1 VKAGPVR
8 WALRLYPRWWRER
21 YGGEVHDL
29 ADELVAAGE
38 TTAPRAAAGL
48 VIPAALERSRA
59 LRRPG
64 AKLALVGLALIAV
77 AGISL
82 AAVSSSRSPAPRA
95 VASKPTAPY
104 ELVTFMNPAASTQE
118 ITVLGRV
125 IAGMEGGQLK
135 SCRYLDKGQAFA
147 EFKKQFR
154 SQPAL
159 LAGMGPAKMPTSFW
173 CVPAPAI
180 DPASL
185 AHGPLPGWLSSLA
198 QQPGVYHVGLETWEK

>member
-1 VKAGPVR
+1 MR
-8 WALRLYPRWWRER
+8 
-21 YGGEVHDL
+21 H
-29 ADELVAAGE
+29 
-38 TTAPRAAAGL
+38 
-48 VIPAALERSRA
+48 
-59 LRRPG
+59 
-64 AKLALVGLALIAV
+64 
-77 AGISL
+77 
-82 AAVSSSRSPAPRA
+82 
-95 VASKPTAPY
+95 
-104 ELVTFMNPAASTQE
+104 
-118 ITVLGRV
+118 V
-125 IAGMEGGQLK
+125 IAGMEPGQLN
-135 SCRYLDKGQAFA
+135 SCRYLGKVQAFA